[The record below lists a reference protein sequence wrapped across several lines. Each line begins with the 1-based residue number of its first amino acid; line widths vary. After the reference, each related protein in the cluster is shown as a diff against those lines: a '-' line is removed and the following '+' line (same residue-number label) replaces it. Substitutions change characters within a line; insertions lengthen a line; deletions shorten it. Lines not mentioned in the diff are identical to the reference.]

1 MIHPQVDSWRSRKR
15 SPYRILLPLW
25 IMMWVVTAFATAPW
39 RHLTLYSKS
48 IFWIPSAILFA
59 IGFWLYR
66 ESSRDF
72 SARQLGGIP
81 ELRVNDSEQQLA
93 THGIRAR
100 VRHPVYLA
108 HLLEMLAWSLGTG
121 LTVCY
126 LLTAFAIL
134 TGIFMIRA
142 EEQELVTR
150 FGEPYLQYQR
160 TVPALIPRF

>member
-25 IMMWVVTAFATAPW
+25 IMMWVVIGFATAPW
-39 RHLTLYSKS
+39 RHLTLYSES
-48 IFWIPSAILFA
+48 ILWIPSAILFA

-66 ESSRDF
+66 VSSNGF
-72 SARQLGGIP
+72 TARQLGGIP

-142 EEQELVTR
+142 EEQELVNR
-150 FGEPYLQYQR
+150 FGEPYLRYQR
-160 TVPALIPRF
+160 AVPALIPRF